1 MRFTIITAVVALFSM
16 TIATGQQIKDS
27 STETVTKE
35 VMQEGKKIFE
45 YKVVTEEVKSLRFK
59 SEDSNE
65 TNQELDL
72 DDSPVKIIKTI
83 WIDKNVDGT
92 YDKKVTLTY
101 NSEYDTDIEFE
112 TTADGISFTN
122 DQGQTELITELG
134 FYVMNADQTDEVY
147 INVDTTSVTY

>member
-45 YKVVTEEVKSLRFK
+45 YKVVTEEVKNLRFK

-72 DDSPVKIIKTI
+72 ADSPVKIIKTI
-83 WIDKNVDGT
+83 WI
-92 YDKKVTLTY
+92 
-101 NSEYDTDIEFE
+101 
-112 TTADGISFTN
+112 
-122 DQGQTELITELG
+122 
-134 FYVMNADQTDEVY
+134 
-147 INVDTTSVTY
+147 